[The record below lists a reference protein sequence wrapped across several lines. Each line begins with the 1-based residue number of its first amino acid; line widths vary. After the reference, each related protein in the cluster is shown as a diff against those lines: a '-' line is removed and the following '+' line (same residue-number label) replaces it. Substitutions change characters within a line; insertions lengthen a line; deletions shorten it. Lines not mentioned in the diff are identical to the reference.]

1 MSEIITQTERK
12 KTIFSGMQPSGFP
25 SLGNYVG
32 AIRSWGDLQEAYN
45 CLYCVVD
52 MHAITVRQDP
62 AQLRKK
68 ARDLLTLYIATGL
81 DPEKNIIYM
90 QSHVPAHAELGWI
103 LNCFTYMGELSRMT
117 QFKEKSASHADNI
130 NAGLFT
136 YPVLM
141 AADILLY
148 QADLVPVG
156 DDQKQHIEL
165 CRDVAQRFNGV
176 FGDVFT
182 IPEPYIRKVGARI
195 MSLQEPEKKMSK
207 SESENMNNV
216 VFLLDSPDII
226 MGKFKR
232 AMTDSGSEV
241 RAAADKPGITNLLTI
256 YATLTGKT
264 VEEAEKDFAGKGYGD
279 FKKAVGETVV
289 DAFRPIQARFAE
301 LSADKAY
308 IDGVIKGNAE
318 KANRLA
324 ARTIQKVKKK
334 VGFPQ

>member
-1 MSEIITQTERK
+1 MSDAPQK
-12 KTIFSGMQPSGFP
+12 QTIFSGMQPSGFP
-25 SLGNYVG
+25 SLGNYIG
-32 AIRSWGDLQEAYN
+32 AIRNWNELQDIYN
-45 CLYCVVD
+45 CLYCIVD

-62 AQLRKK
+62 AQLRKN

-81 DPEKNIIYM
+81 DPEKNIIYI

-103 LNCFTYMGELSRMT
+103 LNCYTYMGELSRMT
-117 QFKEKSASHADNI
+117 QFKEKSARHAENI

-148 QADLVPVG
+148 QTDLVPVG
-156 DDQKQHIEL
+156 DDQRQHIEL

-176 FGDVFT
+176 YGDVFK

-207 SESENMNNV
+207 SETENMNNV
-216 VFLLDSPDII
+216 VFLLDSPDVI

-232 AMTDSGSEV
+232 AVTDSGAEV

-256 YATLTGKT
+256 YGVLTGKT
-264 VEEAEKDFAGKGYGD
+264 VEEAEKDFIGKGYGD
-279 FKKAVGETVV
+279 FKRAVGETVI
-289 DAFRPIQARFAE
+289 DALRPVQERFAA
-301 LSADKAY
+301 LAKDKAY
-308 IDGVIKGNAE
+308 IDSVIKTNAE
-318 KANRLA
+318 KANHLA

-334 VGFPQ
+334 VGFPVL